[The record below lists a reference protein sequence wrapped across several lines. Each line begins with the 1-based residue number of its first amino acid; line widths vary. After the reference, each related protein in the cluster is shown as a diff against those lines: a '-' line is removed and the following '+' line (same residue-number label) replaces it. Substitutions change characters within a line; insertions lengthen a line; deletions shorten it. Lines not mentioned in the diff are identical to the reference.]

1 MDRYCIHL
9 DAERRDHYRHIAER
23 TGLTTAEVMRRLL
36 DSACREDRLNDSF
49 PRASGMLGV
58 K

>member
-1 MDRYCIHL
+1 MDRHCIHL
-9 DAERRDHYRHIAER
+9 DPGRRDHYRLIAEQ
-23 TGLTTAEVMRRLL
+23 TGLSVNEVMRRLL
-36 DSACREDRLNDSF
+36 DSACREDRLNESF